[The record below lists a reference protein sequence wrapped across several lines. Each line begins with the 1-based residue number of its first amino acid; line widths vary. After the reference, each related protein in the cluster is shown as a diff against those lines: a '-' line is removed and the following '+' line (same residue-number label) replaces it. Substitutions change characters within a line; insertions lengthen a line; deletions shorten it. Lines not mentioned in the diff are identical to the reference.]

1 MITQIDLVLSKS
13 FDDWFEILISQK
25 GVTLIGEEYHADL
38 TDDKVKELNEVLT
51 KYLEEREKEK
61 NEKED
66 E

>member
-1 MITQIDLVLSKS
+1 MITQIDLVLSNWS
-13 FDDWFEILISQK
+13 DDWFEILISQK

-38 TDDKVKELNEVLT
+38 TDDKVKELNDILT

-61 NEKED
+61 NGKED